1 MRSGQLGWPTGTCP
15 QHNDCV
21 GPDRPIPGSERWRR
35 AGRQIIAETTATD
48 EQKEKAA
55 PADRLPFE
63 GGGFYQPAKQ
73 P

>member
-21 GPDRPIPGSERWRR
+21 GPDRSISGLERCRR
-35 AGRQIIAETTATD
+35 AGREMTAETTATD

-55 PADRLPFE
+55 PADSLPFE
-63 GGGFYQPAKQ
+63 GGRFYQPAKQ

>member
-21 GPDRPIPGSERWRR
+21 GPDRSIPGLEQCRR
-35 AGRQIIAETTATD
+35 AGRQMIEETTGTD

-55 PADRLPFE
+55 PADSLPFE
-63 GGGFYQPAKQ
+63 GG
-73 P
+73 

>member
-15 QHNDCV
+15 EQYICG
-21 GPDRPIPGSERWRR
+21 GPDRSIPGSERWRK
-35 AGRQIIAETTATD
+35 AGREMTAETTATD

-55 PADRLPFE
+55 PADSLPFE